1 MDYEGEGY
9 SMTKYGQMSTLGGM
23 RYKLLVWTLPYLQ
36 LGCSMG
42 QRWTDYLLSLKV
54 KVTARINLPSTT
66 V

>member
-42 QRWTDYLLSLKV
+42 QRWTDYLL
-54 KVTARINLPSTT
+54 
-66 V
+66 